1 MDNLEEMDKFLEV
14 YSLPRL
20 NQKKIKNMNR
30 SISHNETESAIKFKN
45 PNKKSLRLDDFTS
58 KFYQTFSWS

>member
-20 NQKKIKNMNR
+20 NQKKTKNMNR

-45 PNKKSLRLDDFTS
+45 PNKKV
-58 KFYQTFSWS
+58 